1 VIRRLAADGRAA
13 TLAGGIALVAGVAR
27 ATGHHPVPG
36 GAPAWLGIGL
46 GLAGLA
52 TVAYAIAHGQ
62 ATADATR
69 PE

>member
-27 ATGHHPVPG
+27 ASGHHPAPDT
-36 GAPAWLGIGL
+36 APAWLGIGL

-52 TVAYAIAHGQ
+52 TVAYAIVVGG
-62 ATADATR
+62 DR
-69 PE
+69 